1 MTDSTND
8 QELRQLRT
16 RVHMLEVENDD
27 LRRRVAFL
35 ARQLEEARARI
46 PVGPYRT
53 SA

>member
-8 QELRQLRT
+8 AELRQLRA

-35 ARQLEEARARI
+35 CRELEEVRARI
-46 PVGPYRT
+46 PVGPFRT